1 MKDVQDLISRAG
13 TDGGRCGLVPPR
25 SRAGN
30 FVVVARGGSVPL
42 VLRSNIEGKYT
53 LIGEGYVHGLMSAE
67 AMQDDGVSFR
77 EEYVEQ
83 TCRIV

>member
-1 MKDVQDLISRAG
+1 M
-13 TDGGRCGLVPPR
+13 TDGGRCGIVPPR
-25 SRAGN
+25 SRAGD
-30 FVVVARGGSVPL
+30 FAVVARRGSVPL

-53 LIGEGYVHGLMSAE
+53 LIGEGYVHDLMSAE

-83 TCRIV
+83 TFRIV